1 MATEV
6 ILNQNFEGGIFWVR
20 VRACV
25 IKKNGER
32 PGKNGGGVKLTS
44 INMKSNMH
52 EWIYRRK
59 KGFEFFSY
67 MDKKNLVAPQNF
79 GK

>member
-25 IKKNGER
+25 IKKNGEKQ
-32 PGKNGGGVKLTS
+32 GKLGKTVKIASNS
-44 INMKSNMH
+44 IK
-52 EWIYRRK
+52 
-59 KGFEFFSY
+59 
-67 MDKKNLVAPQNF
+67 
-79 GK
+79 

>member
-32 PGKNGGGVKLTS
+32 PGKNGGGGVKLTS

-52 EWIYRRK
+52 EWIY
-59 KGFEFFSY
+59 
-67 MDKKNLVAPQNF
+67 
-79 GK
+79 